1 MSSTHKKVVVRK
13 VDRDAMNGYVSPA
26 AFLVEGKLEL
36 LNTAGNV
43 VGMELSDVKAVFF
56 VREFGETSALNRKTF
71 SARPRTEGI
80 WVRLKFRDNDT
91 LEGVMPADLSQ
102 NPPEGYFLIPPDLRS
117 NTQRIFVPRLALE
130 SITVLSVIGAAKAK
144 RRAAADAAQEPLLF
158 Q

>member
-13 VDRDAMNGYVSPA
+13 VDRDSMHGYVSPTS
-26 AFLVEGKLEL
+26 FLVEGKLEL
-36 LNTAGNV
+36 LNTSGNV
-43 VGMELSDVKAVFF
+43 VGIELSDVKAVFF

-71 SARPRTEGI
+71 SSRPRTEGI
-80 WVRLKFRDNDT
+80 WVRLKFKDTDT
-91 LEGVMPADLSQ
+91 LEGVMPADLLQ

-117 NTQRIFVPRLALE
+117 NTQRIFVPRQALD
-130 SITVLSVIGAAKAK
+130 SITVLSVVGAAKAK